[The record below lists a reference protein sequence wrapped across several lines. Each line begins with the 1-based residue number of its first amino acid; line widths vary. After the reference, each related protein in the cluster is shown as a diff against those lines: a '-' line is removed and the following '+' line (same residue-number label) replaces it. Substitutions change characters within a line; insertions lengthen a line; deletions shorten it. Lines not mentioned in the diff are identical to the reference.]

1 MTFRANNLIPQIGY
15 NQARKDVLKLKAWCI
30 NMSTQL
36 DATQPAQTLIDILY
50 SLSLHKA
57 VLNNIKGIP
66 GLAEYARAQENDP
79 TYDPVAEF
87 LNIISLINAAGLLIQ
102 SNNVNI
108 LINSWTN
115 TGIEWSTFT
124 PTQLLPLKAAIED
137 IANSIS

>member
-1 MTFRANNLIPQIGY
+1 
-15 NQARKDVLKLKAWCI
+15 
-30 NMSTQL
+30 MSTQL

-87 LNIISLINAAGLLIQ
+87 LNIIALINAAGILIQ
-102 SNNVNI
+102 SYNVDI
-108 LINSWTN
+108 LITSWTN
-115 TGIEWSTFT
+115 SGIEWNTFT
-124 PTQLLPLKAAIED
+124 ATQLLSLKGAIDD